1 IHVTLATPGGAYGGH
16 LEEGCTAYVL
26 CEIFFAEVS
35 GVNLSHRR
43 VRVNVPGMGEGE
55 VVRLEFG

>member
-1 IHVTLATPGGAYGGH
+1 MYDLRAMRV
-16 LEEGCTAYVL
+16 
-26 CEIFFAEVS
+26 FFAEVS
-35 GVNLSHRR
+35 GANLSHRR